1 MIFSTRNLP
10 QAFYV
15 YAYLREDGSPYY
27 IGKGK
32 GRRAWIPHRRNNQ
45 GIPTPKNL
53 SQILIISH
61 KLLEFESV
69 LLERKLISYYGRKDL
84 GTGILRNRT
93 NGGEGTSGRIM
104 PKGKDSP
111 NYGIDK
117 PWLAKQMTENNPL
130 HRPDI
135 IEKRSGVNHHY
146 YNKSRSIEDRQK
158 ISKGLTGKKLS
169 PETIAKRTATRKK
182 NKLAK
187 MSAQLGK
194 STNIRFV

>member
-1 MIFSTRNLP
+1 MLFSTRNLP
-10 QAFYV
+10 QEFYV

-45 GIPTPKNL
+45 GTPTPTNL
-53 SQILIISH
+53 SQIVIISH
-61 KLLEFESV
+61 RLLDFESI
-69 LLERKLISYYGRKDL
+69 LLERKLIRHYGRKDNN
-84 GTGILRNRT
+84 TGILQNRT
-93 NGGEGTSGRIM
+93 DGGEGPSGRVM

-130 HRPDI
+130 HRLDVV
-135 IEKRSGVNHHY
+135 EKRSGANHHY
-146 YNKSRSIEDRQK
+146 YNKLRSLEDCQK

-187 MSAQLGK
+187 MSAQLNK
-194 STNIRFV
+194 SADKLII

>member
-1 MIFSTRNLP
+1 MIFSKSNLP

-32 GRRAWIPHRRNNQ
+32 DRRAWIPHRRNNH
-45 GIPTPKNL
+45 GIPTPTNL
-53 SQILIISH
+53 FQIVIISH
-61 KLLEFESV
+61 GLSDFESI
-69 LLERKLISYYGRKDL
+69 LLERKLIGHYGRKDNN
-84 GTGILRNRT
+84 TGILRNRT
-93 NGGEGTSGRIM
+93 DGGEGTSGRVM

-130 HRPDI
+130 HRPDV
-135 IEKRSGVNHHY
+135 IEKRSGANHYY
-146 YNKSRSIEDRQK
+146 YNKSRSLEDRQK

-169 PETIAKRTATRKK
+169 PESIAKRTATRKK

-187 MSAQLGK
+187 MSTQLCK
-194 STNIRFV
+194 STNVLLI